1 MTDDRFTPDLK
12 SSPGATKAMIRAAAM
27 HTLRDLAL
35 MVVLFFVTPDA
46 WAWSVTITVFL
57 LYPGMPVQHL
67 YPPMWWKPRELAITV
82 DGKRIDITE
91 RDTPKGKEK

>member
-1 MTDDRFTPDLK
+1 MTDDRFTPTMK
-12 SSPGATKAMIRAAAM
+12 SSPAATKEMLVSAGQ
-27 HTLRDLAL
+27 HTLRDLVL

-46 WAWSVTITVFL
+46 WAWSVTIAVFL

-91 RDTPKGKEK
+91 RDMPPGKEK